1 MYGFETLG
9 VGFTVLVE
17 SVGDGEILQQGDDPC
32 CPACGRDDRISC
44 GKGRIAG
51 RWAISLE

>member
-9 VGFTVLVE
+9 IGFTVLVE
-17 SVGDGEILQQGDDPC
+17 SVGDGEIFQQGDDPC

-44 GKGRIAG
+44 GETRIPGR
-51 RWAISLE
+51 RAISLE